1 MVISRAAARPTA
13 VHARREY
20 MIGLPSASCVDG
32 QRAQYRQM
40 LTCTQLPPA
49 LRLPCSPR
57 EATHPDIVT
66 LPPRVVASLMHMR
79 ARQRVEAAAPHSVTG
94 GSATLPDELLLRV
107 LEHVML
113 GWYGEKQWRGG
124 VRGVSRTWRALHD
137 GACTWLDCGN
147 GVTDEGLHALC
158 GRLPA
163 LKTLFLSGVTS
174 LTADGLRELRDLTAL
189 RTLYLY
195 GCTHVTDAV
204 LRELRGLTELSTL
217 WLVGCT
223 LVTDVGVRE
232 LRDLIALR
240 ELYLYFCTQLTDAGL
255 QHLMSL
261 TALSHL
267 SLHSTSTTQ
276 AGRNALKA
284 ALPALAIHG

>member
-1 MVISRAAARPTA
+1 M
-13 VHARREY
+13 
-20 MIGLPSASCVDG
+20 
-32 QRAQYRQM
+32 
-40 LTCTQLPPA
+40 
-49 LRLPCSPR
+49 
-57 EATHPDIVT
+57 
-66 LPPRVVASLMHMR
+66 
-79 ARQRVEAAAPHSVTG
+79 TG

-113 GWYGEKQWRGG
+113 GWRGKQWRGG

-137 GACTWLDCGN
+137 GACKWLRLRN
-147 GVTDEGLHALC
+147 GVTDEGMHALC

-163 LKTLFLSGVTS
+163 LKTLNLGGVTS
-174 LTADGLRELRDLTAL
+174 LTADGLFAVGGLTAL
-189 RTLYLY
+189 TYLNLDY
-195 GCTHVTDAV
+195 CTHVTDAV

-217 WLVGCT
+217 NLWGCT

-232 LRDLIALR
+232 LRDLTALR
-240 ELYLYFCTQLTDAGL
+240 TLCLIGCTHVTDAGL

-267 SLHSTSTTQ
+267 SLNGTSTTQ

-284 ALPALAIHG
+284 AIPALSIPLHY

>member
-1 MVISRAAARPTA
+1 M
-13 VHARREY
+13 
-20 MIGLPSASCVDG
+20 
-32 QRAQYRQM
+32 
-40 LTCTQLPPA
+40 
-49 LRLPCSPR
+49 
-57 EATHPDIVT
+57 
-66 LPPRVVASLMHMR
+66 
-79 ARQRVEAAAPHSVTG
+79 TG

-113 GWYGEKQWRGG
+113 GRYGKEWRGA

-137 GACTWLDCGN
+137 GACTRLGMRN
-147 GVTDEGLHALC
+147 GVTDEVMHALC

-163 LKTLFLSGVTS
+163 LKTLILGGVTS
-174 LTADGLRELRDLTAL
+174 LTADGLLAVGGLTAL
-189 RTLYLY
+189 
-195 GCTHVTDAV
+195 THLFLSFCNVTDAV

-217 WLVGCT
+217 YLRDCT

-232 LRDLIALR
+232 LRDLTALR
-240 ELYLYFCTQLTDAGL
+240 RLNLYNCTHVTDAGL

-267 SLHSTSTTQ
+267 FLGGSSTTQ

-284 ALPALAIHG
+284 ALPALTIYL